1 MTDDAFADQLLA
13 FMKRRRVCRSFTSE
27 PVAAD
32 DLRRI
37 AEAGRWASS
46 AGNRHIHKFLIVR
59 DPRTIRLV
67 RAVAPGMIAA
77 PPALIVIL
85 TDHEAAAR
93 EMVQLARDCAN
104 WGDVGTAAMM
114 MLLMGHAL
122 GLGMCPVTSFSQ
134 GAARAVLALPDSL
147 TPEWLLMVGHPAP
160 RSRGLAASAPKPLT
174 ARDLTWWE
182 RPGQHDPE

>member
-1 MTDDAFADQLLA
+1 MTHAPFADDLLA
-13 FMKRRRVCRSFTSE
+13 FMKRRRVCRSFTEE

-59 DPRTIRLV
+59 DPRAIRLV
-67 RAVAPGMIAA
+67 RAVAPGMLAA
-77 PPALIVIL
+77 PPALIAIL

-93 EMVQLARDCAN
+93 EMVQLERDCAN

-114 MLLMGHAL
+114 MLLMGHAI

-134 GAARAVLALPDSL
+134 SGARAVLDLPDTL
-147 TPEWLLMVGHPAP
+147 TPEWLLLVGHPAP
-160 RSRGLAASAPKPLT
+160 QPRGLAASAPKPLT

-182 RPGQHDPE
+182 RPGRHDPE

>member
-1 MTDDAFADQLLA
+1 MTDAAFADDLLA
-13 FMKRRRVCRSFTSE
+13 FMKRRRVCRSFTPE
-27 PVAAD
+27 PVADD

-37 AEAGRWASS
+37 TEAGRWASS

-59 DPRTIRLV
+59 DPHTIRLV
-67 RAVAPGMIAA
+67 RAIAPGMIAI

-85 TDHEAAAR
+85 TDQEAAAR
-93 EMVQLARDCAN
+93 EMVQLERDCAN

-114 MLLMGHAL
+114 MLLMGHGL

-134 GAARAVLALPDSL
+134 SGARAVLDLPETL
-147 TPEWLLMVGHPAP
+147 TPEWLLLVGRPAP
-160 RSRGLAASAPKPLT
+160 QPRGLAATAPKPVT

-182 RPGQHDPE
+182 RAGQHEPE